1 MMAKNVSDVSA
12 ASESVALLPVRGQLP
27 EEQLIYDRLVDAII
41 DKTLRPGEYLNEVKL
56 AKSYGVPRSRV
67 RRVLER
73 LRDEAVIEF
82 QLNRGAFI
90 RRPTV
95 DEARDV
101 FEARRHLESI
111 IVRLACARATK
122 ANIAQ
127 LYTHLETQRRVFD
140 NRLPEM
146 NRIAGEFHMLLAE
159 MAGNEVLTRML
170 TLLMRRVCLI
180 QSLYEKQ
187 NGVLCLVHEHEK
199 LIALIDANDADGAAA
214 VALAHCQHIEQSLD
228 LSERRRAEVDI
239 YGTVLLPGDRP

>member
-1 MMAKNVSDVSA
+1 MPKNATDLPSGSESA
-12 ASESVALLPVRGQLP
+12 ALLGTRGQLP

-41 DKTLRPGEYLNEVKL
+41 DKTLRPGQYLNEVKL
-56 AKSYGVPRSRV
+56 AKSYAVPRSRV

-90 RRPTV
+90 CRPTV
-95 DEARDV
+95 DEARDI
-101 FEARRHLESI
+101 FEARRHLESV

-122 ANIAQ
+122 AHIAN
-127 LYTHLETQRRVFD
+127 LHVHLETQRQVFD
-140 NRLPEM
+140 NRLPAM
-146 NRIAGEFHMLLAE
+146 NRVAGEFHMLLAE
-159 MAGNEVLTRML
+159 MAGNAVLTRML

-187 NGVLCLVHEHEK
+187 HGVLCLVHEHEK
-199 LIALIDANDADGAAA
+199 MIALIEANDADGAAA
-214 VALAHCQHIEQSLD
+214 EALTHCLHIEQSLD

-239 YGTVLLPGDRP
+239 YDAISPSH